1 MKKNNILKVVLI
13 SICVIVLLTWL
24 LPTAT
29 YTSELTIGDRAQ
41 MGIFDLF
48 SYPTVALQ
56 YFFHIL
62 LYALAVGGFYGIASK
77 TGVYRKLL
85 DKIVDGFKGKE
96 KIFVIVISILFALFA
111 SCVGMTYS
119 LIFLFPFVIAV
130 LFLMG
135 YDKFMA
141 AMVTVGSVIVGI
153 MGSLFSTEVTY
164 YIKSYLSVDYSSEI
178 LTKIIILVIGLVL
191 LLFNALTYGKK
202 TKVKKVKSEDVE
214 GYIPEE
220 IKEEKIVAKAPKKGD
235 KKAKKAKGK
244 KVWPFVVVA
253 DLTFLIAA
261 LASFSWSSVFGLDAF
276 TKATTK
282 VTEFKVFKF
291 PLFGKILGNVSPFG
305 EWTIATLVTLVV
317 ISTIIMALVYRVK
330 IDDFFDGYKKGVQ
343 KAAKPAFI
351 MMLIYT
357 VLVAVTYNPFQ
368 LVIYKFLLNIG
379 KGFNV
384 ITTALT
390 AFCAGVFNVEF
401 LYSSNAVV
409 PYFLSLVTDTKVY
422 PLAGVI
428 FQSMYAVAMLIAPTS
443 IILMGTLAY
452 LDIPYGKWLKHIWKF
467 LLEIVIVLFVI
478 FTIVMLV

>member
-13 SICVIVLLTWL
+13 SICVVVLLTWL

-29 YTSELTIGDRAQ
+29 YSSELTIGDRAQ
-41 MGIFDLF
+41 IGIFDLF
-48 SYPTVALQ
+48 NYPTVALQ

-96 KIFVIVISILFALFA
+96 KVFVIVVSVLFALLA

-130 LFLMG
+130 LLLMG
-135 YDKFMA
+135 YDKFMTA
-141 AMVTVGSVIVGI
+141 TVTVGSVIVGI
-153 MGSLFSTEVTY
+153 MGSLFTTDVTY
-164 YIKSYLSVDYSSEI
+164 YIKNYLGVNYSAEI
-178 LTKIIILVIGLVL
+178 VTKIILLIVGLVL
-191 LLFNALTYGKK
+191 LLFNVLTYANKN
-202 TKVKKVKSEDVE
+202 KVKKVKEEDVE
-214 GYIPEE
+214 YYVPAVV
-220 IKEEKIVAKAPKKGD
+220 KEEKIASKKG
-235 KKAKKAKGK
+235 AKQSKGK
-244 KVWPFVVVA
+244 KVWPLVLIT
-253 DLTFLIAA
+253 DLTLLVAA
-261 LASFSWSSVFGLDAF
+261 LASFSWSSVFGLETF
-276 TKATTK
+276 SKATTSF
-282 VTEFKVFKF
+282 TELKVFKF
-291 PLFGKILGNVSPFG
+291 PLFGKILGNVAPFG
-305 EWTIATLVTLVV
+305 EWTIATLITLLIVA
-317 ISTIIMALVYRVK
+317 TIILALVYKVG
-330 IDDFFDGYKKGVQ
+330 IDEFFDGYKKGVK

-357 VLVAVTYNPFQ
+357 ILVAVTYNPIQ

-390 AFCAGVFNVEF
+390 AFVAGAFNVEF
-401 LYSSNAVV
+401 LYSANSVM

-422 PLAGVI
+422 PLVGII
-428 FQSMYAVAMLIAPTS
+428 FQSMYAVAMLVAPTS
-443 IILMGTLAY
+443 VILMGTLAY
-452 LDIPYGKWLKHIWKF
+452 LDVPYGKWLKHIWKF
-467 LLEIVIVLFVI
+467 LLELVIVLFVI